1 MAEKKLEDDLDQEQD
16 EDQESGETVELEDD
30 DVSVEDT
37 EDGGAV
43 IRLEN
48 ANDLKDKKEHFANI
62 VEEVDQAALRVAVSD
77 LMDKIEKD
85 KEARQKRDKLY
96 EEGLRRTGLGDDA
109 PGGAQ
114 FNGANKVVHPM
125 LVEACVD
132 FSARMMKEV
141 FPPTG
146 PVKTKIVGKVEKEKQ
161 DKARK
166 KADFMN
172 WQVTEQMPEFR
183 GELEQLSTQLPL
195 GGAQYLKMMWN
206 PQYRRPASEFIPI
219 DDVYLPFAATNFY
232 TAERKTHVQ
241 YVTSMEYN
249 RRVEAGMYIDVD
261 VGMPGDPEFSQASK
275 ANDKIEGRHDT
286 AYNDDGLRTI
296 FEVYTYLEFD
306 DGMAPYII
314 SIDKS
319 SGKALSLYRN
329 WDSGDDMKR
338 ELDWIVEFPFI
349 PWRGAYP
356 IGLTHMIGGLS
367 GAATGA
373 MRALLDSAHIQN
385 VPTMLKLK
393 GGPNGQTINVQP
405 TEVVEIEG
413 GAMVDDVRK
422 IAMPLPFNP
431 PSSVLFQLLGFLIDA
446 GKGVVQTSFEKLSDQ
461 NPNQPV
467 GTTLALIEQ
476 GMVVFSSIH
485 SRIHSAMERT
495 FKILHRINSAYLTE
509 EDIKAQAGDF
519 EIDPSDFDGPMD
531 IIPVSD
537 PAIFSETQRFAQIQ
551 AIMQRAQAMPQM
563 YDLRKVEEMF
573 LRVMKVPDDILVE
586 LPGKEDVDPVSEN
599 VSATMG
605 QPIYVVPKQD
615 HMAHIKAH
623 LAFLQSPLFGKNPI
637 ITRTFL
643 YPMAMHLRDHLLNYY
658 LAQAHEAVITATNKN
673 IILPE
678 GQQEIGI
685 VLQVQQLIEQQMQ
698 GFEQMLAQIGQEAQ
712 QYAPQPPMPPDNTMQ
727 VAQINAQTQQQIAQQ
742 RVQADMQKAQ
752 QSMQLAQAKMQ
763 QEGQY
768 KQLALQQNTQ
778 LEQARMQ
785 LENAKMQFEMA
796 KLQAAQQGQQVDA
809 QMSMQQNAQK
819 LQAQQQLEQ
828 FRQMQENQ
836 RTEAT
841 NQARAAMN
849 AADNETAM
857 RLAAAEIMSGEK
869 VALSTGTGINP
880 GTR

>member
-1 MAEKKLEDDLDQEQD
+1 MIDKPLDDEQD
-16 EDQESGETVELEDD
+16 EDQETGETVELEDE

-43 IRLEN
+43 IRLDN
-48 ANDLKDKKEHFANI
+48 AHDLEEKKEHFANI
-62 VEEVDQAALRVAVSD
+62 IDEVDQASLRVAVSE
-77 LMDKIEKD
+77 LLDKIDKD
-85 KEARQKRDKLY
+85 KEAREKRDKLY

-114 FNGANKVVHPM
+114 FAGANKVVHPM

-146 PVKTKIVGKVEKEKQ
+146 PVKSKIVGKVDKDKQ
-161 DKARK
+161 IKAQR

-206 PQYRRPASEFIPI
+206 PQHRRPAAEFIPI

-249 RRVEAGMYIDVD
+249 RRVKAGMYIDVD
-261 VGMPGDPEFSQASK
+261 VGVAGEPDFSQATK
-275 ANDKIEGRHDT
+275 ANDKIEGRKDT

-296 FEVYTYLEFD
+296 FEVYTNLEFD
-306 DGMAPYII
+306 EGMAPYII

-329 WDSGDDMKR
+329 WDKGDDMKR
-338 ELDWIVEFPFI
+338 ELDWIVEYPFI

-373 MRALLDSAHIQN
+373 LRALLDSAHIQN

-431 PSSVLFQLLGFLIDA
+431 PSSVLFQLLGFLIDT

-485 SRIHSAMERT
+485 SRIHNAMERT

-519 EIDPSDFDGPMD
+519 EVNPADFDGPMD

-563 YDLRKVEEMF
+563 YDMRKVEEMF
-573 LRVMKVPDDILVE
+573 LRVMKVPDDILVPK
-586 LPGKEDVDPVSEN
+586 PGEDDIDPVSEN

-623 LAFLQSPLFGKNPI
+623 LAFLQSPLFGQNPAI
-637 ITRTFL
+637 IKTYL
-643 YPMAMHLRDHLLNYY
+643 YPMANHLRDHLLNYY
-658 LAQAHEAVITATNKN
+658 LTQAHEAVIKATNKN
-673 IILPE
+673 IIEPE
-678 GQQEIGI
+678 GQQEIDM
-685 VLQVQQLIEQQMQ
+685 VLKVQQLIEQQMQ
-698 GFEQMLAQIGQEAQ
+698 GFAPMLAQIDQQAQ
-712 QYAPQPPMPPDNTMQ
+712 QFAPRPPMPPDNTMQ
-727 VAQINAQTQQQIAQQ
+727 VAQLNVQAQQQIAQQ
-742 RVQADMQKAQ
+742 RMQVDQAKLQQATQFKQLEMQQKSQAD
-752 QSMQLAQAKMQ
+752 QAKMQ
-763 QEGQY
+763 
-768 KQLALQQNTQ
+768 L
-778 LEQARMQ
+778 
-785 LENAKMQFEMA
+785 EMA
-796 KLQAAQQGQQVDA
+796 KLQQGTQAKQMDA
-809 QMSMQQNAQK
+809 QASIEEQMRA

-828 FRQMQENQ
+828 FRQTQENQ
-836 RTEAT
+836 RNTES
-841 NQARAAMN
+841 NQTRAAMN
-849 AADNETAM
+849 SADNDTAM
-857 RLAAAEIMSGEK
+857 RLASAEILSGEK
-869 VALSTGTGINP
+869 IALSTGTGINP